1 MTQQT
6 QTEDELTDVS
16 PTDGYQPEYTVEV
29 GKTIVTEQATEV
41 TRRLWKAQVVWTAES
56 TPNEEYEYLAE
67 TVPEAILG
75 VIESVQR

>member
-29 GKTIVTEQATEV
+29 GKTMVNEQATGS
-41 TRRLWKAQVVWTAES
+41 TRRLWKAQLVWTAGS
-56 TPNEEYEYLAE
+56 TPNEDYEYLAE
-67 TVPEAILG
+67 NVPEAILG
-75 VIESVQR
+75 VIESAQR

>member
-29 GKTIVTEQATEV
+29 GKTIVTEQASEV
-41 TRRLWKAQVVWTAES
+41 TRRLWKAQVVWTAGS

-67 TVPEAILG
+67 NVPEAILG